1 MLFRTRLRYPAI
13 FSIDGEP
20 AIDSGGVT
28 NEVVSLALNST
39 AAELDM
45 LMNFYENL
53 QKSETSWRLQA
64 AGLICAIGG
73 IQFGFL

>member
-28 NEVVSLALNST
+28 NEVVSLALNSSSV
-39 AAELDM
+39 ELDT
-45 LMNFYENL
+45 LMSYYENS
-53 QKSETSWRLQA
+53 QESETFAPL
-64 AGLICAIGG
+64 GL
-73 IQFGFL
+73 FSVLFWNHFL